1 MTTLAVVG
9 ATGFAGGAIV
19 SEALARGFDV
29 IAAARD
35 TASIGAAD
43 HQTTRDGD
51 VYDADFVDGLARDAE
66 IVAIAV
72 PFHTDERDLVEAL
85 PGITA
90 AVARHQRRLGFVG
103 GAASLR
109 VAPDGPI
116 LLETPDFR
124 EEWKP
129 EARAGYRLLDALTRT
144 TEDVN
149 WFFLSPSA
157 LFGAYADVPARGTY
171 RLGGDVLLTE
181 PDGSSSIS
189 GPDYAQAF
197 VDELASPT
205 HYRERFTVGY

>member
-1 MTTLAVVG
+1 MTTIAVIG
-9 ATGFAGGAIV
+9 ATGFAGGAIA
-19 SEALARGFDV
+19 SEALARGYDV

-35 TASIGAAD
+35 TASIGPAD

-51 VYDADFVDGLARDAE
+51 LYDAEFVDGLARDAD
-66 IVAIAV
+66 VVVVAV
-72 PFHTDERDLVEAL
+72 PFHTDDRDLVEAV
-85 PGITA
+85 PGLAA

-103 GAASLR
+103 GAGSLR

-116 LLETPDFR
+116 LMETPDFQ
-124 EEWKP
+124 EAWKP
-129 EARAGYRLLDALTRT
+129 EARAGYQVLDALTRT

-149 WFFLSPSA
+149 WFYVSPSA
-157 LFGAYADVPARGTY
+157 LFGRLADVPARGSY

-181 PDGSSSIS
+181 PDGTSSIS

-197 VDELASPT
+197 VDEIASPT